1 MDSENKNKQ
10 ATLALGKAPVGRLLM
25 QYAIP
30 AIIAMTAS
38 SLYNLVDS
46 MFIGRGVGAMAI
58 SGLAITFPFMNL
70 SAAFGA
76 AIGVGSSTL
85 ISVRL
90 GEKNYDTA
98 QRLLGINVT
107 LNIIVGIIFGVI
119 SLLFLDPILR
129 FFGASELTLPFAREY
144 MIVILLGNVI
154 THLYFGMNA
163 VLRAASKPKMA
174 MYATI
179 FTVIINTILDP
190 VFIYG
195 LHMGIRGAAIATI
208 LSQILAVCWQMKL
221 MSNKNELL
229 HLERGNFG
237 LDSKLVKSIIGIGIS
252 PFAMNVCACLV
263 VIIINNSLAHYGD
276 DLAVGAYS
284 IGNRVVFMFIMVC
297 MGINQG
303 MQPIAGYNYGA
314 RKYDRMMQVFWYAAT
329 AATIV
334 MTVGWIIGEFFPE
347 MIVGIF
353 VDTTNPLSAE
363 LFNVA
368 VHGLIINVL
377 VMPLI
382 GPQMVISNFFQSI
395 GKAKISVFLSMSRQ
409 MIFLLPLLIALP
421 MYYGVDGVWASLPLS
436 DTLAAIVAVT
446 MMVIYIRKFNR
457 MHVEVENENITETNE
472 DYLEENKQYVEPVST
487 NTPRCNPMNS

>member
-1 MDSENKNKQ
+1 MNSENKNKQ
-10 ATLALGKAPVGRLLM
+10 ATLALGNAPVGGLLM

-85 ISVRL
+85 ISVKL
-90 GEKNYDTA
+90 GEKNYETA
-98 QRLLGINVT
+98 QRLFGNNIT
-107 LNIIVGIIFGVI
+107 LNIVVGLIFCAI

-129 FFGASELTLPFAREY
+129 FFGASDQTIPYAREY
-144 MIVILLGNVI
+144 MEIILVGNVI

-163 VLRAASKPKMA
+163 ILRAASKPKMA

-179 FTVIINTILDP
+179 FTVVINTILDP

-195 LHMGIRGAAIATI
+195 LNMGIRGAAIATI
-208 LSQILAVCWQMKL
+208 LSQALAVCWQMKI
-221 MSNKNELL
+221 MNNKNELL
-229 HLERGNFG
+229 HLQRGTLG
-237 LDSKLVKSIIGIGIS
+237 LDSKLVKGILGIGVS

-263 VIIINNSLAHYGD
+263 VIIINNSLAHYGN

-314 RKYDRMMQVFWYAAT
+314 RKYDRMMQVFWYAAI

-334 MTVGWIIGEFFPE
+334 MTVGWIVGEFFPE

-353 VDTTNPLSAE
+353 VDTSDPVSAE
-363 LFNVA
+363 LFDVA
-368 VHGLIINVL
+368 IHGLLINVL

-409 MIFLLPLLIALP
+409 MIFLLPLLVVLP
-421 MYYGVDGVWASLPLS
+421 VYYGVDGVWASLPLS
-436 DTLAAIVAVT
+436 DTLAAVVAVT
-446 MMVIYIRKFNR
+446 MMVIYMRKFKQ
-457 MHVEVENENITETNE
+457 MHLENVKARLAETDE
-472 DYLEENKQYVEPVST
+472 EYLEENKQYVEPVST

>member
-1 MDSENKNKQ
+1 MDSENKNRQ
-10 ATLALGKAPVGRLLM
+10 ATLALGKAPVGGLLM

-85 ISVRL
+85 ISVKL

-107 LNIIVGIIFGVI
+107 LNIIVGVIFAAM

-129 FFGASELTLPFAREY
+129 FFGASDQTIPFAREY
-144 MIVILLGNVI
+144 MVVILLGNVI

-163 VLRAASKPKMA
+163 VLRSASKPKMA

-179 FTVIINTILDP
+179 FTVVINTILDP

-195 LHMGIRGAAIATI
+195 LHMGIRGAALATI
-208 LSQILAVCWQMKL
+208 LSQLLAVCWQMKL

-229 HLERGNFG
+229 HLDRANFG
-237 LDSKLVKSIIGIGIS
+237 LDYKLVKNIIGIGIS

-314 RKYDRMMQVFWYAAT
+314 RKYDRMMQVFWYAAI
-329 AATIV
+329 AATVV
-334 MTVGWIIGEFFPE
+334 MTVGWIVGEFFPE
-347 MIVGIF
+347 MIVSIF
-353 VDTTNPLSAE
+353 VDTNDPLSAQ
-363 LFNVA
+363 LFDVA
-368 VHGLIINVL
+368 IHGLLINVMVL
-377 VMPLI
+377 PLI

-409 MIFLLPLLIALP
+409 MIFLVPLLVVLP
-421 MYYGVDGVWASLPLS
+421 MYFGVDGVWASLPLS
-436 DTLAAIVAVT
+436 DTLAAVVAVT
-446 MMVIYIRKFNR
+446 MMVIYLRKFKR
-457 MHVEVENENITETNE
+457 MHQESERERIMKTDEE
-472 DYLEENKQYVEPVST
+472 YLEENKQYVEPVST